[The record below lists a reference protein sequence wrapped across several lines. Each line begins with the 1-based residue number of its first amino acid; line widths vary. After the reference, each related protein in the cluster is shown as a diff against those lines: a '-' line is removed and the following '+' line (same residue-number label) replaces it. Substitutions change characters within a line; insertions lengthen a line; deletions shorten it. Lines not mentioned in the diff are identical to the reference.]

1 MEKRIGSLLRRFGSM
16 LGAAALAAV
25 FAAGLAACASA
36 VPRPAAAGGGAV
48 AAGALAGETGA
59 GAASAAYTGLG
70 APEDAIP
77 MDAAIR
83 TGTLP
88 SGLRYYIME
97 NRRPEGRAFLRLA
110 VDAGSV
116 LEGEDERGLAH
127 FVEHMAFNGTER
139 FPKSDLVDYL
149 RSLGMRFGPEV
160 NAYTSFNE
168 TVYGIEVPVEAGGV
182 VPERALAVLD
192 DWSRALRFDAEEVE
206 AERTVILEEYRT
218 GLGAMDRVRRRI
230 LPVLFRGSPY
240 AERLPIG
247 LPEVIMGAPAE
258 RLAAFY
264 RRWYR
269 SDNMAL
275 ILVGDFDGAK
285 LEASL
290 AEHFRIGAP
299 ASPTERPV
307 YELPPPAPG
316 SRNVV
321 TALDDELP
329 YGFVQLYFKRPARS
343 EAATLGER
351 RSELAEVLVTVMLS
365 RRFSEAALLPETPYA
380 GAGAGESR
388 YGRSSRYYVLSAVP
402 EPASSEATLA
412 ALLREVESV
421 RRFGFTA
428 AELERAKASLLS
440 DLRRSA
446 AEKDRRESGR
456 LLEGPTEHFLRGAP
470 ATSPEWELRAAEAFL
485 PGLDVAEIG
494 RTAAGIFADDDLTVV
509 LYGPTAEGA
518 SMPGEE
524 RVLAMVREA
533 AAAEMKPPAEEEG
546 ARELLSRLP
555 EAGAL
560 VSESVDP
567 GTGAVLWRLE
577 NGARVL
583 HLATANRND
592 EIVLHALARG
602 GQSGAADADAVSA
615 ALAAELAEASGL
627 GPHSRT
633 ELQRLLAGSQAALR
647 FDASQYF
654 RTFRGSANRADLEQL
669 FQLLYLSF
677 AEPRIDAGAA
687 AAALDRRRTLLL
699 QRRDSP
705 EAVFSDEVGRVV
717 SGGHPRLEPLSV
729 EALSL
734 LSLERAEAFLRESL
748 KAGDFLFVFV
758 GNIDAPRLR
767 ELSLRY
773 LASLPS
779 SAVRPEWRDL
789 GLRRPGRTE
798 KAVYKGAEDKSLV
811 FLGWFAPAQYSEEA
825 DAAARVLDAYLDIR
839 LTEEIRERLGG
850 VYSISSSVSLGA
862 VPAGE
867 LALSVTFS
875 TSPERSDELAA
886 AVERELDALAS
897 GAVDPAI
904 LEKAVEAL
912 RRSHE
917 RSLESNSGL
926 ASAFAV
932 LSEALDL
939 GPASLYGR
947 PERFARVRA
956 DDLARTARAL
966 QAGGPA
972 RVTLYPERLR
982 P

>member
-1 MEKRIGSLLRRFGSM
+1 MEKRFVSLARLFNSM
-16 LGAAALAAV
+16 FGAAALAAV
-25 FAAGLAACASA
+25 LAACASS
-36 VPRPAAAGGGAV
+36 PAAIDVGS
-48 AAGALAGETGA
+48 
-59 GAASAAYTGLG
+59 GAALFPGLG

-77 MDAAIR
+77 MDTAIR
-83 TGTLP
+83 SGTLP

-97 NRRPEGRAFLRLA
+97 NRRPKGRAFLRLA
-110 VDAGSV
+110 VNSGSV
-116 LEGEDERGLAH
+116 LEEENERGLAH

-139 FPKSDLVDYL
+139 FPKSDLVNYL

-168 TVYGIEVPVEAGGV
+168 TVYGIEVPVEPDGS

-192 DWSRALRFDAEEVE
+192 DWSRALRFDAEAVE
-206 AERTVILEEYRT
+206 AERAVMLEEYRT

-230 LPVLFRGSPY
+230 LPVLFQGSPY
-240 AERLPIG
+240 ADRLPIG
-247 LPEVIMGAPAE
+247 LPEVILNAPAE

-290 AEHFRIGAP
+290 GDHFRIGAP
-299 ASPTERPV
+299 STPLERPV
-307 YELPPPAPG
+307 HELPPPVPG

-321 TALDDELP
+321 MALDDELP

-343 EAATLGER
+343 EATSLGER
-351 RSELAEVLVTVMLS
+351 RTELAEVLVTGMLS
-365 RRFSEAALLPETPYA
+365 RRFSEAAQLPETAYA

-388 YGRSSRYYVLSAVP
+388 YGRRSRYFVLSAVP

-421 RRFGFTA
+421 RRFGFSA
-428 AELERAKASLLS
+428 AELERAKASILS

-446 AEKDRRESGR
+446 AEKDRRESSS
-456 LLEGPTEHFLRGAP
+456 LLEGPTAYFLRGVP
-470 ATSPEWELRAAEAFL
+470 VTSPEWELRAAEALL
-485 PGLDVAEIG
+485 PTLDAAEIG
-494 RTAAGIFADDDLTVV
+494 RTARGIFADDDLTVV

-518 SMPGEE
+518 FMPGEE
-524 RVLAMVREA
+524 RILTMVREA
-533 AAAEMKPPAEEEG
+533 AAAKMVPPADEAG
-546 ARELLSRLP
+546 PRELLSRLP

-560 VSESVDP
+560 VSESIDAE
-567 GTGAVLWRLE
+567 TRAVLWRLG

-592 EIVLHALARG
+592 EIILHALARG
-602 GQSGAADADAVSA
+602 GQSGAVDADAVSA

-627 GPHSRT
+627 GPHSQT
-633 ELQRLLAGSQAALR
+633 ELQRLLAGSQVALR
-647 FDASQYF
+647 FDVSQYF
-654 RTFRGSANRADLEQL
+654 RTLRGSSNQADLEQL
-669 FQLLYLSF
+669 FQLLHLSF
-677 AEPRIDAGAA
+677 AQPRIHAGAA
-687 AAALDRRRTLLL
+687 TAALDRRRTLLL
-699 QRRDSP
+699 QRRESP
-705 EAVFSDEVGRVV
+705 EAVFSDEVGRIV

-734 LSLERAEAFLRESL
+734 LSLERAETFLRESL
-748 KAGDFLFVFV
+748 RAGDFLFVFV
-758 GNIDAPRLR
+758 GNIDPPRLK

-773 LASLPS
+773 LASLPPS
-779 SAVRPEWRDL
+779 TVQPAWRDL
-789 GLRRPGRTE
+789 GVRRPGRTE
-798 KAVYKGAEDKSLV
+798 KVVYKGAEEKSLV
-811 FLGWFAPAQYSEEA
+811 YLGWFAPAQYSEKA
-825 DAAARVLDAYLDIR
+825 DATARVLDAYLDIR

-862 VPAGE
+862 VPVGE
-867 LALSVTFS
+867 LALSLSFS
-875 TSPERSDELAA
+875 TSPERTNELAA
-886 AVERELDALAS
+886 AVERELDVLAAGS
-897 GAVDPAI
+897 VDPAI
-904 LEKAVEAL
+904 LAKAVEAL
-912 RRSHE
+912 RRTHE

-926 ASAFAV
+926 ASSFAV

-947 PERFARVRA
+947 PERFAQVRA
-956 DDLARTARAL
+956 DDVVRTARAL
-966 QAGGPA
+966 RAGGPA
-972 RVTLYPERLR
+972 RVILYPERLR